1 MCVAMNQSTCS
12 VVCYY
17 FVFVIRGRRT
27 EKIPWMNIFDSKYEY
42 GDTLFVPAR
51 KDQDGKLFKY
61 SLVKKPLKWDASP
74 RLAIDECIC
83 LIYLLFSDKSTSS
96 NFLIVPGEEDAL
108 L

>member
-27 EKIPWMNIFDSKYEY
+27 EKIPWMNIFDSNMNMATFY
-42 GDTLFVPAR
+42 LFL
-51 KDQDGKLFKY
+51 QGKTKMANSSNILWP
-61 SLVKKPLKWDASP
+61 KKPLKWDASP

-96 NFLIVPGEEDAL
+96 K
-108 L
+108 